1 MPCNHRA
8 MGDGMPEPLLA
19 FDRTLVMD
27 SLALTGMVLCD
38 LADEAAGRPCSEL
51 LPSLSALYE
60 RLVALRAS
68 QPEARV
74 LIITELLDQQSSLQE
89 GIAMLD
95 ALQGLCQGGRCRVM
109 VCTAQT
115 DPLLLKAVVNR
126 SPSVVVLRQESLGV
140 LRQALRMAG
149 GAWPDTVM
157 SPAVTEGLM
166 LTREV
171 NLTPHELECLVTQA
185 DGLGL
190 KTSAKVMN
198 ISYRTVAAY
207 RQNLSKRS
215 DQGRQMTF
223 SWCIAQMQKP
233 GGPCCGYEILD
244 LKKKIKDE
252 RTR

>member
-1 MPCNHRA
+1 
-8 MGDGMPEPLLA
+8 
-19 FDRTLVMD
+19 
-27 SLALTGMVLCD
+27 
-38 LADEAAGRPCSEL
+38 
-51 LPSLSALYE
+51 
-60 RLVALRAS
+60 
-68 QPEARV
+68 
-74 LIITELLDQQSSLQE
+74 
-89 GIAMLD
+89 
-95 ALQGLCQGGRCRVM
+95 M

-126 SPSVVVLRQESLGV
+126 SPSVVVLRRNRWAYYGRLCGWRGRVAGYRHESG
-140 LRQALRMAG
+140 RDR
-149 GAWPDTVM
+149 
-157 SPAVTEGLM
+157 GLM

-223 SWCIAQMQKP
+223 HGALRKCRNQGTP
-233 GGPCCGYEILD
+233 L
-244 LKKKIKDE
+244 
-252 RTR
+252 RV

>member
-1 MPCNHRA
+1 MS
-8 MGDGMPEPLLA
+8 EYFFA
-19 FDRTLVMD
+19 FDRVLVMD
-27 SLALTGMVLCD
+27 SLALTGTVLCD

-51 LPSLSALYE
+51 LSSLGALYE
-60 RLVALRAS
+60 RLAALRAS
-68 QPEARV
+68 QPDAWV
-74 LIITELLDQQSSLQE
+74 LIITELRDQQSSLQE

-126 SPSVVVLRQESLGV
+126 SPAVVALRQESLGV
-140 LRQALRMAG
+140 LRRALRMAG
-149 GAWPDTVM
+149 VAWPDTVM

-171 NLTPHELECLVTQA
+171 DLTPQELECLVTQA
-185 DGLGL
+185 NGLGL

-207 RQNLSKRS
+207 RQNLSKRP
-215 DQGRQMTF
+215 DPGQPVTF
-223 SWCIAQMQKP
+223 SWRIAQVPTSGRSRQGGDIPDPEQK
-233 GGPCCGYEILD
+233 
-244 LKKKIKDE
+244 KTDE
-252 RTR
+252 KRN

>member
-1 MPCNHRA
+1 

-95 ALQGLCQGGRCRVM
+95 ALQGLCQGALSGDGVHGADRPASAEGGREPQSVSRGSAPGIAGRT
-109 VCTAQT
+109 TAGSA
-115 DPLLLKAVVNR
+115 DGR
-126 SPSVVVLRQESLGV
+126 
-140 LRQALRMAG
+140 

-223 SWCIAQMQKP
+223 SWRIAQMQKP
-233 GGPCCGYEILD
+233 GDPAAGMKSWI
-244 LKKKIKDE
+244 
-252 RTR
+252 